1 MSLGEHEN
9 FFFIKPFNRVIA
21 CSTTVL
27 LLPSSWKISSSSGV
41 AGAAGGVEGF
51 ILVFLVCLV
60 VRALKDVKSRT
71 RTYASV
77 PNLEIQSA
85 VDLIKWKLST
95 FRSNAKSDMISV
107 TGLKMPISWEVGKVN
122 ENKIVLAGI
131 FTFWSAQLATL
142 ILGRQSCGLKE
153 TSGAIARFSGRSES
167 IYGTIWILDRK
178 FT

>member
-1 MSLGEHEN
+1 MSLGEHEK
-9 FFFIKPFNRVIA
+9 FFFSKPFNKVIA

-41 AGAAGGVEGF
+41 DGAAGGVEGF
-51 ILVFLVCLV
+51 VLDFLDCLV
-60 VRALKDVKSRT
+60 VRALKDVRS

-77 PNLEIQSA
+77 PNLEMQSA

-167 IYGTIWILDRK
+167 ISGTIWILDRK